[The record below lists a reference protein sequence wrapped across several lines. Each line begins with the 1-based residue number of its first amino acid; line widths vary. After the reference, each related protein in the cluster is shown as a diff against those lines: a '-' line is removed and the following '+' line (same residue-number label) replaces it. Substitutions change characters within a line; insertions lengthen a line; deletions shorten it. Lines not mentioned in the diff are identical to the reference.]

1 MKKIITILFLFIL
14 PYIAKSQGNMF
25 FNKKQ
30 SQIISLIKKMK
41 GVEIMEKYP
50 EYIQAVDTIKVT
62 NLIFYFENGLCNKF
76 VTTHQ
81 NEKDYDKILNYLDI
95 SYQKTNINEWYF
107 NFGQGKDII
116 TLEKKN
122 GYFLVRE
129 EFYSSK

>member
-1 MKKIITILFLFIL
+1 MKKIILILFLFIL
-14 PYIAKSQGNMF
+14 PSVAKSQGNMF

-50 EYIQAVDTIKVT
+50 EYIQAIDTIKIN

-81 NEKDYDKILNYLDI
+81 IEQDYNKILNYLDLM
-95 SYQKTNINEWYF
+95 YEKTNINEWYF
-107 NFGQGKDII
+107 NFDQGKDII

-122 GYFLVRE
+122 GYFLVKE
-129 EFYSSK
+129 EFYPSK